1 LSELAGV
8 GGQTLRVDG
17 GDVDMRVIVANR
29 GILVVSLPGLEEPDS
44 TLVGLGKLIVASLQ
58 HVVAQLDARG
68 SGGSLS
74 TTCGKASSRLLVV
87 LHDAAGR
94 VARGLDSTAAIGR
107 SLNIGFVLT
116 VPDVEGIWMSPW
128 AQAA

>member
-1 LSELAGV
+1 
-8 GGQTLRVDG
+8 
-17 GDVDMRVIVANR
+17 MRVIVANR